1 MCSLPVHFLLLFES
15 LLLPFC
21 QLHLLRPKRKQ
32 LPESTGQHLSNGR
45 AVCYSACETE
55 VEVCLKPF
63 HPCSYAIRFLFG
75 PLTNSSAFVV
85 LFFTYLKCYNPY
97 FFITFL
103 CAPSVTCCNFLQRII
118 TNFFCCLVFYVCVRV
133 YRHAPLHVCVC
144 VHTCIYAYVYVHTA
158 IVLGAC
164 LNSFIVHSKF
174 F

>member
-45 AVCYSACETE
+45 AVCYFACETE

-118 TNFFCCLVFYVCVRV
+118 TNFFCCLVFYVCVYVCIDMHHYMCVYVYIRV
-133 YRHAPLHVCVC
+133 YMHMYMYTQLLYLAP
-144 VHTCIYAYVYVHTA
+144 A
-158 IVLGAC
+158 
-164 LNSFIVHSKF
+164 
-174 F
+174 